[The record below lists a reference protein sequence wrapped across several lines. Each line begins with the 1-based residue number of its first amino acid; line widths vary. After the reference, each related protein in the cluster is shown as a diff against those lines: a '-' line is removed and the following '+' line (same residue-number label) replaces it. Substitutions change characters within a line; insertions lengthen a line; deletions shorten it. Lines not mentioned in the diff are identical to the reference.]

1 MIAAVLL
8 GDDRV
13 LSRLRRLPGDA
24 EAGLVRAITQL
35 TTDLQRKI
43 QNDLG
48 GQILSTRSGSL
59 VSSIDLRVD
68 QSAAAIAGT
77 VFSDSPYAR
86 AHEYGF
92 VGVVD
97 VKASLRR
104 ITEAFGRPTAGK
116 TIAVR
121 AHTRNVNLP
130 QRSFLRAALEA
141 MEPEI
146 QDTLEMALRGAV
158 GE

>member
-1 MIAAVLL
+1 VIAAVLV
-8 GDDRV
+8 GDDRA
-13 LSRLRRLPGDA
+13 LSRLRSLPGDV
-24 EAGLVRAITQL
+24 EAGLVQAIARL
-35 TTDLQRKI
+35 ATDLQRKV
-43 QNDLG
+43 QDELS
-48 GQILSTRSGSL
+48 GQVLSTRSGSL

-68 QSAAAIAGT
+68 QSAAAVTATI
-77 VFSDSPYAR
+77 FSDSSYAR

-92 VGVVD
+92 VGAVD
-97 VKASLRR
+97 VRAGLRR
-104 ITEAFGRPTAGK
+104 ITEAFGRPIAGK

-146 QDTLEMALRGAV
+146 RDTIDTALREAV
-158 GE
+158 AG